1 MGFMRPKVPQAPP
14 APNAAV
20 SPLMANSG
28 DADSSLMNQP
38 SSLISTSAQG
48 LKRKP
53 ETQRTSLIGG

>member
-1 MGFMRPKVPQAPP
+1 MSFMRPKVPQAPP

-20 SPLMANSG
+20 SPIDAASRDEMAG
-28 DADSSLMNQP
+28 LAGQP

-53 ETQRTSLIGG
+53 MTQRVSLIGG